1 MAIELQTIVPTI
13 SLSSDWIIPGSAKSI
28 TLNNS
33 PPSRKLVEDIERE
46 MIRYVLVYLNQQNNK
61 TTKTNIGVLCEAR
74 KDKAELGVALNG
86 LQRAAIILKIES
98 PHYELVAIEKLD
110 DDLEDLAGLRPKIA
124 KLRELFLRFASKNAH
139 TLNLTKNDL
148 LQILPSLKKPVDQD
162 DITKV
167 VWRLVS
173 LVPIEDKD
181 YKNLFLSGNRLSER
195 ILLCIACLDG
205 ALARD
210 LQLRLKPGAAEEQ
223 LARLEKDLNSDPNLA
238 ERFQKFLAIKD
249 GLPEDAKK
257 VAIDDF
263 KKLVI
268 FNEGRGSSSAD
279 YSMVINHLDFL
290 LDMPWNKE
298 TEQEKSIGRV
308 KDTLD
313 ADHACLPTIKERICD
328 YIAPKT
334 LNPKGRAGILCFVGP
349 PGVGKTSLGASIAR
363 GLNRKFVRMSVGGEN
378 DEAEIKGH
386 RRTYIGALPGKIL
399 KLIKQCES
407 KNPVFMIDEI
417 DKMEKSVRGNP
428 SAALLEVL
436 DPEQNHAFDD
446 HYLDAPFDLSQ
457 VFFICTANVEDD
469 IPVALRDR
477 MDVIALPGYTEEEK
491 LEIAKRFLVPK
502 ALIEVGLTQH
512 EVVITWP
519 DEMITKLIR
528 EYTKEAGVRELT
540 RRITDISRK
549 NAREFIQ
556 HEGAIKSIQISPEMI
571 ESFLG
576 PPKYVHE
583 EVGLLEIGEA
593 IGLAWT
599 PYGGEILKVQ
609 SEFFP
614 RDGGEFKISQT
625 GLPQEVMRQSNKV
638 ALTTAKKELNKK
650 DLDRISQYSIHIHI
664 PEGAIRKDGPSAGI
678 TTFCSLRSLFKN
690 KKLRP
695 VAMTGE
701 IDLKNRVKGVGG
713 IKDKLIAVVRAGIK
727 EVILPKANERDLH
740 DVSEEI
746 KSKLQIHFVS
756 KVDEVLKIV
765 FEEEQSP

>member
-1 MAIELQTIVPTI
+1 MAIELQIIVPTI
-13 SLSSDWIIPGSAKSI
+13 SMNSDWIIPGSDKSI

-33 PPSRKLVEDIERE
+33 PPSRKLVEDIERGT
-46 MIRYVLVYLNQQNNK
+46 IRYVLVYLNQQNNK
-61 TTKTNIGVLCEAR
+61 TSKTNVGVLCEAR

-110 DDLEDLAGLRPKIA
+110 DDSEDLAGLRPKIA
-124 KLRELFLRFASKNAH
+124 KLRELFLKFASKNAH
-139 TLNLTKNDL
+139 TLNLTKSDL

-162 DITKV
+162 DITKI
-167 VWRLVS
+167 VWRLIS
-173 LVPIEDKD
+173 LIPIEDKD
-181 YKNLFLSGNRLSER
+181 YKNLFLSSNRLSER
-195 ILLCIACLDG
+195 ILLCIACLGG

-210 LQLRLKPGAAEEQ
+210 LQLRLKPGTAEEQ
-223 LARLEKDLNSDPNLA
+223 LVGLEKDLNSNPDLA
-238 ERFQKFLAIKD
+238 ERFQKFLGIRD
-249 GLPEDAKK
+249 GLPDDARK
-257 VAIDDF
+257 VIIDDF
-263 KKLVI
+263 RKLVI
-268 FNEGRGSSSAD
+268 LNEGRGSSSAD
-279 YSMVINHLDFL
+279 YSVFINHLDFL

-298 TEQEKSIGRV
+298 TEQEKSIGKV

-363 GLNRKFVRMSVGGEN
+363 GLNRKFVRMSVGGVN
-378 DEAEIKGH
+378 DEAEIRGH
-386 RRTYIGALPGKIL
+386 RRTYIGAMPGKIL
-399 KLIKQCES
+399 KLIKQCEY

-417 DKMEKSVRGNP
+417 DKMEKSLRGDP

-446 HYLDAPFDLSQ
+446 HYLDVSFDLSQ

-502 ALIEVGLTQH
+502 VLVEVGLTQH
-512 EVVITWP
+512 EVAVTWP

-528 EYTKEAGVRELT
+528 EYTKEAGVRDLT
-540 RRITDISRK
+540 RRVTDISRK
-549 NAREFIQ
+549 NARNFLN
-556 HEGAIKSIQISPEMI
+556 HEGQVKSFQISPEMM

-614 RDGGEFKISQT
+614 RDGEFKISQT

-638 ALTTAKKELNKK
+638 ALTTAKKKLNKE
-650 DLDRISQYSIHIHI
+650 DLEKISQYSIHIHI

-678 TTFCSLRSLFKN
+678 TAFCSLNSLFRN
-690 KKLRP
+690 KRLRP

-701 IDLKNRVKGVGG
+701 IDLKNRIKRVGG
-713 IKDKLIAVVRAGIK
+713 IKEKVIAVMRAGIK
-727 EVILPKANERDLH
+727 EVILPKDNERDLH
-740 DVSEEI
+740 DISEEV
-746 KSKLQIHFVS
+746 KSKLQFHLVS
-756 KVDEVLKIV
+756 TIDEVLEII
-765 FEEEQSP
+765 FEKSSD